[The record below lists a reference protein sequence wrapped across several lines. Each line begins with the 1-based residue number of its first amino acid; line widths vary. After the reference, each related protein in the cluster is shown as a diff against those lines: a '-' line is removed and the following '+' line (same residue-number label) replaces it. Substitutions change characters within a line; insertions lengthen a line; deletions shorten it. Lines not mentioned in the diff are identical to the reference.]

1 MPRSART
8 SSGPEEPARIGVE
21 LIENA
26 ARKGG
31 STSARRLASAGPDPS
46 FFSLDPPI
54 KFLIKFFQVSSMRLF
69 LGADCGGCSG
79 SCSVGGFRSCSYF
92 PRFHF
97 RGGLGL
103 MAARTAAAL
112 AAEGAQGGLPDP
124 RGLCSGTDGLV
135 GDGGYTTRLQCAEVG
150 DTMSMG
156 GTPGGDDTTRAVI
169 LQLATTLAPTPQTFD
184 TTTALAVAAEQAA
197 VEEGSLLRTVHGDVL
212 RVRGPIAS
220 FDVGLCGF
228 ATQVGRHAV
237 RPGDGVPVAY
247 PHLPLAG
254 GLHCVP
260 DYVHTLAGGFLV
272 APRAAEEAEGEEL
285 EEDAGWGPGAAVAAV
300 SWSRHEREL
309 LDSLGPP
316 PVIEVGLDGYSTPRY
331 HAASA
336 AYDAAYA
343 AALCSDPPPGVS
355 GATLYVEAQWASA
368 LAAACAEDL
377 VAGMAESGGI
387 PAVDWETA
395 YAEADDWQERQEAR
409 IAREAEMDAFRS
421 TGLAG
426 GHAWEEE
433 GGEEWEDEFWE

>member
-1 MPRSART
+1 
-8 SSGPEEPARIGVE
+8 
-21 LIENA
+21 
-26 ARKGG
+26 
-31 STSARRLASAGPDPS
+31 
-46 FFSLDPPI
+46 
-54 KFLIKFFQVSSMRLF
+54 MRLF

-184 TTTALAVAAEQAA
+184 TTTALAVAAAQAA

-254 GLHCVP
+254 GLHRVP

-395 YAEADDWQERQEAR
+395 YAEADDWQERLEAR
-409 IAREAEMDAFRS
+409 KAMTREAERDAFHSKVLGWREAMPRRS
-421 TGLAG
+421 
-426 GHAWEEE
+426 WEEE
-433 GGEEWEDEFWE
+433 VGLGGG

>member
-31 STSARRLASAGPDPS
+31 SSSARRLASAGPDPS

-97 RGGLGL
+97 HGGLGL

-169 LQLATTLAPTPQTFD
+169 LQF
-184 TTTALAVAAEQAA
+184 
-197 VEEGSLLRTVHGDVL
+197 S
-212 RVRGPIAS
+212 
-220 FDVGLCGF
+220 
-228 ATQVGRHAV
+228 
-237 RPGDGVPVAY
+237 
-247 PHLPLAG
+247 
-254 GLHCVP
+254 
-260 DYVHTLAGGFLV
+260 
-272 APRAAEEAEGEEL
+272 
-285 EEDAGWGPGAAVAAV
+285 
-300 SWSRHEREL
+300 
-309 LDSLGPP
+309 
-316 PVIEVGLDGYSTPRY
+316 
-331 HAASA
+331 
-336 AYDAAYA
+336 YDA
-343 AALCSDPPPGVS
+343 
-355 GATLYVEAQWASA
+355 
-368 LAAACAEDL
+368 
-377 VAGMAESGGI
+377 
-387 PAVDWETA
+387 
-395 YAEADDWQERQEAR
+395 
-409 IAREAEMDAFRS
+409 RS
-421 TGLAG
+421 HTT
-426 GHAWEEE
+426 
-433 GGEEWEDEFWE
+433 DI